1 MSRRPMLITSS
12 RTGETACC
20 SGIRATGR
28 ASATVTTASKPETRI
43 TPLSTSTE
51 RKPQSLSLQF
61 TQAQGC
67 TYGAGPGGWGCP
79 GGGSESLWDAE
90 QKTVGPSRVKIRKIA
105 RAPVIW
111 DPTVY
116 KNMKPYSGSDNSES
130 LNLCGFSYI
139 RRHLLLSSAPC
150 AISLQNN
157 MKNGGF
163 SRKT

>member
-1 MSRRPMLITSS
+1 M
-12 RTGETACC
+12 
-20 SGIRATGR
+20 GR
-28 ASATVTTASKPETRI
+28 G
-43 TPLSTSTE
+43 L
-51 RKPQSLSLQF
+51 
-61 TQAQGC
+61 
-67 TYGAGPGGWGCP
+67 GAGATA
-79 GGGSESLWDAE
+79 GGGSESLRDAE